1 MSMYHAFVLPL
12 EDFNRVFNYK
22 TPSTQMSD
30 TKSVKTALQNAY
42 GRHAA
47 DYIKQ
52 MLVDLNGG
60 ATSQQGTEISNKL
73 ISLFKKGAVFASAS
87 VVIQQPSAIAR
98 AMAYI
103 DPKYFASA
111 LPSSMNFKNHTA
123 DWNEIKKYAP
133 VAIIKEM
140 GYFDTNVGKRTVD
153 WITASE
159 YVGFSQK
166 ARALVTDSG
175 FRDEVLSRA
184 PAIADEAAWV
194 HIWNAV
200 KREQQSNGGAIT
212 DGEFLIRAE
221 SALRRLSS
229 IPRSMTPCCREVR

>member
-1 MSMYHAFVLPL
+1 
-12 EDFNRVFNYK
+12 
-22 TPSTQMSD
+22 
-30 TKSVKTALQNAY
+30 
-42 GRHAA
+42 
-47 DYIKQ
+47 
-52 MLVDLNGG
+52 
-60 ATSQQGTEISNKL
+60 
-73 ISLFKKGAVFASAS
+73 
-87 VVIQQPSAIAR
+87 
-98 AMAYI
+98 
-103 DPKYFASA
+103 
-111 LPSSMNFKNHTA
+111 
-123 DWNEIKKYAP
+123 
-133 VAIIKEM
+133 M

-212 DGEFLIRAE
+212 DGEFLIRCGKRFTE
-221 SALRRLSS
+221 VVVNTQVYDSVLSRSALMRSKDTGVKMATSFMAEPATSLNMLADAIIQVRRGGKSAVKSASQQVGAVVASMILNS
-229 IPRSMTPCCREVR
+229 ILVAFVYGARDEEDESYLERYKSTCRFSCG